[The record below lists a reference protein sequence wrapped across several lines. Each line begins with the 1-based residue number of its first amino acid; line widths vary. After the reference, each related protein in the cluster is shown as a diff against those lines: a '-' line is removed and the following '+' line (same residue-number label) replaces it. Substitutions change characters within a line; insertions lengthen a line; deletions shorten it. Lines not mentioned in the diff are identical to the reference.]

1 MSAEKERRQGTE
13 TRTPKPMR
21 RGAGVARRSS
31 LLAEDEAEGCPRTSC
46 MPQVPPEGLLC
57 AKRQG

>member
-1 MSAEKERRQGTE
+1 MSTEKERRQGTG

-31 LLAEDEAEGCPRTSC
+31 LLAEDEAEGCPRASRI
-46 MPQVPPEGLLC
+46 PQVPLEGLLC
-57 AKRQG
+57 AERQR

>member
-1 MSAEKERRQGTE
+1 MSTEKERRQGTG

-21 RGAGVARRSS
+21 RGAGVAWRSL
-31 LLAEDEAEGCPRTSC
+31 LLAEDEAEGCPRASC

-57 AKRQG
+57 AERQG